1 MYVFHFHLTLEFV
14 FWNLHIFNSEFPIS
28 YIKMNLIMLLQ
39 ISLYL
44 LFLLFS
50 FFFFASNYDRG
61 HITNF
66 FCYMFYTLL
75 SWLMVI
81 FAIFVSSNS
90 SHNIKKLKKQS
101 FRQCNLHTIKSLWFK
116 IWMCTAKETYSLFWL
131 RSAHGL
137 LRTHEG

>member
-50 FFFFASNYDRG
+50 FFFPPL
-61 HITNF
+61 ITIAVISRISF
-66 FCYMFYTLL
+66 VICFTPFCLG
-75 SWLMVI
+75 SWSYLQFLYQAIQVI
-81 FAIFVSSNS
+81 IS
-90 SHNIKKLKKQS
+90 KLKKES

-116 IWMCTAKETYSLFWL
+116 IWMCTVKETYSLFWL